1 MSVDTEQFRIG
12 ELARRAGSTPRAVRY
27 YEELGLLPERGRPR
41 GGHRMYDA
49 HDEERL
55 KELLHIKELLGL
67 TLSELRAWSEAE
79 GARAALR
86 ERWSRA
92 DSIDADTRRDIVQ
105 EALPHIE
112 TQIALVASRRAALE
126 ELEDELTEKRR
137 RDARDPARARR
148 RGRVSTHR
156 RTAPAPRGRRPRTP
170 AGSLQ
175 VGRAL
180 EHDDRHADHDDQL
193 VDRPDRAARHL
204 PRHPPRPAA
213 ARQHELPAVDDDG
226 LHGRHR
232 GAGGDLRPDR
242 RHVRPR
248 AHVQP
253 RPGRVHAL
261 LDPALGDLDARA
273 RRPRC
278 G

>member
-1 MSVDTEQFRIG
+1 VSVTTEQFRIG

-67 TLSELRAWSEAE
+67 TLSELRVWSEAE
-79 GARAALR
+79 SARAALR

-92 DSIDADTRRDIVQ
+92 DSIEADTRKDIVH

-137 RDARDPARARR
+137 RMREI
-148 RGRVSTHR
+148 
-156 RTAPAPRGRRPRTP
+156 
-170 AGSLQ
+170 L
-175 VGRAL
+175 L
-180 EHDDRHADHDDQL
+180 E
-193 VDRPDRAARHL
+193 
-204 PRHPPRPAA
+204 
-213 ARQHELPAVDDDG
+213 
-226 LHGRHR
+226 
-232 GAGGDLRPDR
+232 
-242 RHVRPR
+242 
-248 AHVQP
+248 
-253 RPGRVHAL
+253 
-261 LDPALGDLDARA
+261 LGDEAE
-273 RRPRC
+273 
-278 G
+278 